1 MKNEIKGKTRISDPD
16 LRMKAHKEGLKKW
29 LDEYHQEVSSRFGF
43 ERTLHA
49 KPAWRIK
56 DRSVKA
62 KMFDLDKELSAL
74 KAKTSASDLAAQL
87 EIDRLSSMRDDVY
100 EKQQKIPLK
109 LKF

>member
-1 MKNEIKGKTRISDPD
+1 
-16 LRMKAHKEGLKKW
+16 
-29 LDEYHQEVSSRFGF
+29 
-43 ERTLHA
+43 
-49 KPAWRIK
+49 
-56 DRSVKA
+56 
-62 KMFDLDKELSAL
+62 MFDLDKELSAL